1 MFLTRS
7 LRHTGRDHSSGRHG
21 NQPGFLLEF
30 PWNFYGFRDILTPNV
45 LRENGTFLVPVDA
58 LNESGSVNTL
68 LFEDTSFSVA
78 RLPAV
83 ALNLLGGEQGQAM
96 EITQQEV
103 EKVAKL
109 ARLELTDIEKA
120 AFAKQLSQILTH
132 VETLKQYDT
141 TGVEPTAT
149 VRGQVNVFRSDIV
162 RTSLSVERA
171 VANAPESADGFF
183 VVPKIIEDRQ
193 PL

>member
-1 MFLTRS
+1 
-7 LRHTGRDHSSGRHG
+7 
-21 NQPGFLLEF
+21 
-30 PWNFYGFRDILTPNV
+30 
-45 LRENGTFLVPVDA
+45 
-58 LNESGSVNTL
+58 
-68 LFEDTSFSVA
+68 
-78 RLPAV
+78 
-83 ALNLLGGEQGQAM
+83 M

-132 VETLKQYDT
+132 VEKLKQYDT

-149 VRGQVNVFRSDIV
+149 VPGQVNVFRPDV
-162 RTSLSVERA
+162 ARPSLSVERA
-171 VANAPESADGFF
+171 VANAPESVDGFF